1 VITTGTTALITGAS
15 GGIGEQFARQLSARG
30 VNLVLV
36 ARREPQLRALAGELE
51 AASGVSATV
60 VVADLSIGAA
70 PQDIVRRLDGLG
82 IEIDLLI
89 NNAGVGSL
97 SRFLDEDINAVL
109 SEIQLNCVS
118 LVSLTGRLLPDMLA
132 RGHGGVINVAST
144 AAFQPIPTM
153 AVYAASKAF
162 VLAFSEALWA
172 ETHHSGVRVLALCPG
187 PTQTQFFTTAADGQ
201 QFLTRGRQTPDAV
214 AATAL
219 SAFESGHQPS
229 VIPGLANRLLSTGY
243 RFLPRTAML
252 RMAERNVRAT

>member
-97 SRFLDEDINAVL
+97 SRFLDEDLNAVL
-109 SEIQLNCVS
+109 SEIQLNCVC
-118 LVSLTGRLLPDMLA
+118 RICWLA
-132 RGHGGVINVAST
+132 V
-144 AAFQPIPTM
+144 M
-153 AVYAASKAF
+153 A
-162 VLAFSEALWA
+162 
-172 ETHHSGVRVLALCPG
+172 G
-187 PTQTQFFTTAADGQ
+187 
-201 QFLTRGRQTPDAV
+201 
-214 AATAL
+214 
-219 SAFESGHQPS
+219 
-229 VIPGLANRLLSTGY
+229 
-243 RFLPRTAML
+243 
-252 RMAERNVRAT
+252 